1 MLDVASVLGREFSL
15 NALAAAT
22 GKPPDVLID
31 VLDRAVALELIS
43 ETPGAGPLQLPP
55 CVRFAKRSTT
65 PCRRRAVVRC
75 IAPSPRRSARSTP
88 TRRRSPRSPTII
100 ASSASPADA
109 ETAADYSRQAA
120 RAAERQLA
128 YEEAAQHLRN
138 AIDALALKPGGDE
151 PLKAELMCDLGE
163 AQARTGDFAEAR
175 KTCLKAIEL
184 ARRVNRPEP
193 FARAAVTAGR
203 GVSNSG
209 ETDHELVRLL
219 NEALERLG
227 DWDSPLRGQALARLG
242 IELYWADRERS
253 VALCQEAVEIAR
265 RLDDPHTLI
274 VALWGRHLSLRNPD
288 SLEQRLADGREA
300 IAVAER
306 ARERDFALE
315 ARFYRVTDLVEAG
328 DIAGA
333 DLGLREYLIAEAEL
347 KDRFKRGLLLQ
358 GMRALM
364 DGRLAEAASLAQQAF
379 IAGQQSARPAD
390 PQRVSGPAWD
400 GACGS
405 LAGSA
410 SSSRSCELMS
420 RKIRSSCLP
429 AAGCS

>member
-1 MLDVASVLGREFSL
+1 M
-15 NALAAAT
+15 
-22 GKPPDVLID
+22 
-31 VLDRAVALELIS
+31 
-43 ETPGAGPLQLPP
+43 
-55 CVRFAKRSTT
+55 
-65 PCRRRAVVRC
+65 
-75 IAPSPRRSARSTP
+75 
-88 TRRRSPRSPTII
+88 
-100 ASSASPADA
+100 
-109 ETAADYSRQAA
+109 
-120 RAAERQLA
+120 
-128 YEEAAQHLRN
+128 
-138 AIDALALKPGGDE
+138 
-151 PLKAELMCDLGE
+151 
-163 AQARTGDFAEAR
+163 
-175 KTCLKAIEL
+175 
-184 ARRVNRPEP
+184 
-193 FARAAVTAGR
+193 TAGR

-227 DWDSPLRGQALARLG
+227 DADSPLRGQALARLG

-306 ARERDFALE
+306 AGERDFALE
-315 ARFYRVTDLVEAG
+315 ARFYRITDLVEAG

-347 KDRFKRGLLLQ
+347 KDRFKRGFLLQ

-379 IAGQQSARPAD
+379 IAGQQSGRPAH

-405 LAGSA
+405 LVGSA
-410 SSSRSCELMS
+410 SSSRSCALTS
-420 RKIRSSCLP
+420 RKIR
-429 AAGCS
+429 